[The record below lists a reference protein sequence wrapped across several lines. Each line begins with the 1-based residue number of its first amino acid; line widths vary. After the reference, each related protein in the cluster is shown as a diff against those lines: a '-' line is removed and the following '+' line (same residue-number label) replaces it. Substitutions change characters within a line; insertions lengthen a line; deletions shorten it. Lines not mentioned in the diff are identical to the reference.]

1 VLLFNAYFKQN
12 LNESEKEY
20 FRVRPVKIYYYLEDD
35 SISVV
40 EPIVENSGIPQGK
53 LIKRQRLPKNDQ
65 GEHWLWKDL
74 NIGNDVVFY
83 GKTFH
88 ICNCNNYTKE
98 FMQSEGIMLNPDEEC
113 PHDPYTLSR
122 NEPKHS
128 YVTPPT
134 FDKLKQFI
142 TLDRQVLRF
151 YAVWDDRNNMFG
163 EMRSYTLHYYRVDDT
178 IEVREQRNPNDG
190 HDPFPV
196 LIGRKKIP
204 RCRGSIPG
212 NFPSAV
218 MEISEHEI
226 TEWITDKDLKVGETV
241 NIMDRPFFLYG
252 CDDFTHYYFQQQYGI
267 TFNPVPVELGERKI
281 EVKREIPP
289 YNGFGSPQDSKQN
302 CLSLIAHPPKKD
314 VMKMLENGLKILRYA
329 AVMVR

>member
-1 VLLFNAYFKQN
+1 
-12 LNESEKEY
+12 
-20 FRVRPVKIYYYLEDD
+20 
-35 SISVV
+35 
-40 EPIVENSGIPQGK
+40 
-53 LIKRQRLPKNDQ
+53 
-65 GEHWLWKDL
+65 
-74 NIGNDVVFY
+74 
-83 GKTFH
+83 
-88 ICNCNNYTKE
+88 
-98 FMQSEGIMLNPDEEC
+98 
-113 PHDPYTLSR
+113 
-122 NEPKHS
+122 
-128 YVTPPT
+128 
-134 FDKLKQFI
+134 
-142 TLDRQVLRF
+142 
-151 YAVWDDRNNMFG
+151 
-163 EMRSYTLHYYRVDDT
+163 
-178 IEVREQRNPNDG
+178 
-190 HDPFPV
+190 
-196 LIGRKKIP
+196 
-204 RCRGSIPG
+204 
-212 NFPSAV
+212 